1 MTYLFSLALG
11 FISLCLPVERLLAHA
26 DRRRRRTV
34 IKRYG
39 QFPEVTGI

>member
-26 DRRRRRTV
+26 DRRRRRTTLV
-34 IKRYG
+34 IGNHR
-39 QFPEVTGI
+39 EVF